1 MDDEVI
7 YITLDDIE
15 VVDTSEYSG
24 EIVEQFSTVPDVAKP
39 LLNNC
44 ASHSRYFQ

>member
-24 EIVEQFSTVPDVAKP
+24 EIVEQF
-39 LLNNC
+39 
-44 ASHSRYFQ
+44 